1 MKKLYT
7 LCLSALFATQLASG
21 QTPLTTA
28 SDFTVT
34 TMDGE
39 EIRLF
44 DLLDDGKHVVIDF
57 FAYWCGT
64 CAQLAPQ
71 FKTAYQNFGC
81 NSGDVFF
88 LKIEGD
94 GTDAQTANFMN
105 NVGAEGSS
113 PVVSGLGGGGQAV
126 DDAYGISAYPTFIL
140 IAPDRS
146 ILNRDIWPF
155 SASIAANE
163 LSAVGIQPKSCES
176 VNTSIAEAPETISM
190 EVFPNPAQSELNV
203 RFTLNA
209 SERVR
214 FEVYDVMGMLVRS
227 SPASVFA
234 SGMGISR
241 VALDGVANGTY
252 VLRMFSDTQSL
263 GSTRFVVVR

>member
-1 MKKLYT
+1 MKKIYSFL
-7 LCLSALFATQLASG
+7 LSMLIATQMVSA

-28 SDFTVT
+28 ADFTVT
-34 TMDGE
+34 TMDGD

-105 NVGAEGSS
+105 NVGAEGSA

-126 DDAYGISAYPTFIL
+126 DIAYGISAYPTFVM

-146 ILNRDIWPF
+146 VVSQDIWPF
-155 SASIAANE
+155 SASIVANE
-163 LSAVGIQPKSCES
+163 LNAVGILPKSCES
-176 VNTSIAEAPETISM
+176 VNTSVTEVPESM
-190 EVFPNPAQSELNV
+190 SVEVFPNPAQSELNI
-203 RFTLNA
+203 RFTLHN

-214 FEVYDVMGMLVRS
+214 FEVYNIMGVLVS
-227 SPASVFA
+227 FVPASVFA
-234 SGMGISR
+234 SGTGIAR
-241 VALDGVANGTY
+241 LPLDGVSNGTY
-252 VLRMFSDTQSL
+252 VLRAFNDSQAI
-263 GSTRFVVVR
+263 GSTRFVVLR

>member
-1 MKKLYT
+1 MKKIYT
-7 LCLSALFATQLASG
+7 ICISMLATVQLSVA

-28 SDFTVT
+28 ADFTVT

-64 CAQLAPQ
+64 CANLAPQ

-94 GTDAQTANFMN
+94 GTDAQTANFME
-105 NVGAEGSS
+105 NVGSEGSS

-126 DDAYGISAYPTFIL
+126 DIAYGISAYPTFVM

-146 ILNRDIWPF
+146 IVSQDIWPF
-155 SASIAANE
+155 SASIVANE

-176 VNTSIAEAPETISM
+176 VNTSIEEAPETM
-190 EVFPNPAQSELNV
+190 ALDVFPNPAQSELNI
-203 RFTLNA
+203 RFTLST

-214 FEVYDVMGMLVRS
+214 FEVYDVMGVLVS
-227 SPASVFA
+227 SVPSASF
-234 SGMGISR
+234 STGTGISR
-241 VALDGVANGTY
+241 VSLDGFASGTY
-252 VLRMFSDTQSL
+252 FLRMFSASQTL

>member
-1 MKKLYT
+1 MKKIYT
-7 LCLSALFATQLASG
+7 LCISMFAAAQLSNA

-28 SDFTVT
+28 ADFTVT

-44 DLLDDGKHVVIDF
+44 NLLDEGKYVVIDF

-94 GTDAQTANFMN
+94 GTDAQTANFMS
-105 NVGAEGSS
+105 NVGTEGSA

-126 DDAYGISAYPTFIL
+126 DIAYGISAYPTFVM

-146 ILNRDIWPF
+146 VVNQDIWPF
-155 SASIAANE
+155 SASIIANE
-163 LSAVGIQPKSCES
+163 LSAVGIQPKSCAS
-176 VNTSIAEAPETISM
+176 VNTSIEEAPEAM
-190 EVFPNPAQSELNV
+190 ALDVFPNPAQSELNV
-203 RFTLNA
+203 RFTLNT

-214 FEVYDVMGMLVRS
+214 FEVYDVIGVLVS
-227 SPASVFA
+227 SVPSASFS
-234 SGMGISR
+234 SGVGISR
-241 VALDGVANGTY
+241 VSLDGFASGAY
-252 VLRMFSDTQSL
+252 FLRMFSDSQAL
-263 GSTRFVVVR
+263 GTTRFVVAK